1 MLFITTYKFSGTQTP
16 EVAGALMKRFG
27 EMGKAPG
34 EIAHYVYADGSG
46 GVVVAD
52 TDDPKL
58 IHSTAL
64 AYAQWLTFDTRVVLS
79 IDDAVP
85 GILEA
90 LQR

>member
-16 EVAGALMKRFG
+16 EAASELMKRFG
-27 EMGKAPG
+27 EVGPSPG
-34 EIAHYVYADGSG
+34 EIAHYVFADGTG
-46 GVVVAD
+46 GVVVNE
-52 TDDPKL
+52 TDDPKQ

-64 AYAQWLTFDTRVVLS
+64 AYAQWLDFDTKVVLS

>member
-1 MLFITTYKFSGTQTP
+1 MLFITTYKFNGAQTP
-16 EVAGALMKRFG
+16 QDVSDLMKRFG
-27 EMGKAPG
+27 EMGKSPG
-34 EIAHYVYADGSG
+34 ELAHYVFADGSG
-46 GVVVAD
+46 GLVVSD
-52 TDDPKL
+52 TEDAKQ

-64 AYAQWLTFDTRVVLS
+64 AYAQWLEFDTKVVLT